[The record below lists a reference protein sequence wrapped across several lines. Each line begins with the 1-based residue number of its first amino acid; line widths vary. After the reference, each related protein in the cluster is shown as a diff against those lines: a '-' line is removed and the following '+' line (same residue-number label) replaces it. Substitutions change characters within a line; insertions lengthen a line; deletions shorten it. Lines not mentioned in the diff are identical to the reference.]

1 METDGKDIKWVPGL
15 TFGDKAQVKDAVRS
29 FSIASGRP
37 LKYSVDDQQRIQ
49 VVCSKGCP
57 FKMWFSYLK
66 ENKCWQLKTVNDEH
80 NCIYQYRN
88 KLVTV
93 KYLADQY
100 GPRIRRNPSWKLKEI
115 QEEFRTTL
123 KVEVG
128 EAKCCR
134 VRQRALSQVEEEMK
148 KHYAGVRNFGGEIL
162 RGNKDKTVKICTT
175 RVNEGDAPHFQRFYV
190 CYDKLKKGWK
200 AGCRPI
206 IGLDG
211 CFLKS
216 VCGGQLLSVV
226 GRDGNDNMFP
236 FAMAVGLDKAVREF
250 LPLVEHRFC
259 ARHLSSNLS
268 KKHPGEAVKVAFWRA
283 CTSTHPA
290 QFKAAMKD
298 LEKHSKGAAQKMN
311 ELDPKVWSQ
320 AYFATHSKCA
330 STDNNISECF
340 NAWILKTRYMPLT
353 DMLTEIHDM
362 LMERIHKKRDAMR
375 DVDCVLVPKAKK
387 MLDRAVL
394 ESSERSVLW
403 DGQDDFQV
411 KWRGVWELTGI
422 PCSHSV
428 CAIQKMRED
437 PVDYVEHWFK
447 KDTYMR
453 TYSFCLEVLRG
464 LPFWEET
471 MGDTVLPPPSVKQLR
486 GRPKRQRRREGWERA
501 RGRMKQSQRPNFSRV
516 GRVMHCIIC
525 RETGHTRGKY
535 PNKPADYVEKPVRK
549 RMPKRRQMTE
559 EEAER
564 AAEIERVGKERE
576 TEEAELMDEILEAE
590 HVVSAPPPTT
600 PRTVFMP
607 TPNVEATHGTGGTPS
622 PSKLQPHEPGTS
634 KRGRP
639 KLPMRKFKVP
649 RKKGL

>member
-1 METDGKDIKWVPGL
+1 
-15 TFGDKAQVKDAVRS
+15 
-29 FSIASGRP
+29 
-37 LKYSVDDQQRIQ
+37 
-49 VVCSKGCP
+49 
-57 FKMWFSYLK
+57 MWFSYLK

-93 KYLADQY
+93 KYLADLY
-100 GPRIRRNPSWKLKEI
+100 GPRIRRNPSWKLKEM

-148 KHYAGVRNFGGEIL
+148 KHYAWVRNFGGEIL
-162 RGNKDKTVKICTT
+162 RRNKDNTVKICTT

-216 VCGGQLLSVV
+216 VCGGQLLSAV
-226 GRDGNDNMFP
+226 GSDGNDSMFP
-236 FAMAVGLDKAVREF
+236 FAMVVVESESYDSWSWFLLLLIEDLDLGDGTGYTLISDQQKGLDKAVREF

-290 QFKAAMKD
+290 QFKVAMKD
-298 LEKHSKGAAQKMN
+298 LEKHSKRAAQKMN

-375 DVDCVLVPKAKK
+375 DVDCVLVPKA
-387 MLDRAVL
+387 RSVL
-394 ESSERSVLW
+394 ESSECSVLW
-403 DGQDDFQV
+403 DGQDNFQV
-411 KWRGVWELTGI
+411 KWRGVGFCVNLKESTCSCRVWELTGI

-428 CAIQKMRED
+428 CAIQKIRED

-464 LPFWEET
+464 EPFWKET
-471 MGDTVLPPPSVKQLR
+471 MGDTVLPPPFVKQLR
-486 GRPKRQRRREGWERA
+486 GRPKR
-501 RGRMKQSQRPNFSRV
+501 
-516 GRVMHCIIC
+516 
-525 RETGHTRGKY
+525 
-535 PNKPADYVEKPVRK
+535 
-549 RMPKRRQMTE
+549 
-559 EEAER
+559 
-564 AAEIERVGKERE
+564 
-576 TEEAELMDEILEAE
+576 
-590 HVVSAPPPTT
+590 
-600 PRTVFMP
+600 
-607 TPNVEATHGTGGTPS
+607 
-622 PSKLQPHEPGTS
+622 
-634 KRGRP
+634 
-639 KLPMRKFKVP
+639 
-649 RKKGL
+649 